1 MDISSSQNL
10 KIKEIIRLRKAAKRK
25 KEDLIVIE
33 GKKEIEMARAGGIEI
48 NNFFCC
54 PELNQD
60 ADKIIPGDDQGLFS
74 VAPGVFKKI
83 SLREHPD
90 GFLAT
95 AKPRYFKLSDIK
107 LSPAPLVL
115 VLEAVEK
122 PGNLGAIFRVAD
134 AAGVD
139 AVIISDPRTD
149 IYNPNVIRA
158 SRGAVFSVPAA
169 ISPADRIITWLKD
182 NKIKIFAATPNTDKF
197 YTEPEYSGA
206 AAIVIGTEHEGLSET
221 WLKAADQK
229 IKIPMRGKIDSL
241 NAAVSAAVMVYE
253 VIRQRGLR

>member
-10 KIKEIIRLRKAAKRK
+10 KIKEIIGLRKAAKRK

-33 GKKEIEMARAGGIEI
+33 GKKEIEMAQRGNMKI
-48 NNFFCC
+48 NNFFYC
-54 PELNQD
+54 PELNPD
-60 ADKIIPGDDQGLFS
+60 ADKALVRDDQGLFL
-74 VAPGVFKKI
+74 VTPDVFKKI

-90 GFLAT
+90 GYLAT
-95 AKPRYFKLSDIK
+95 AKPRYSKLSEIK
-107 LSPAPLVL
+107 LSSAPLVI

-134 AAGVD
+134 AAGAD

-158 SRGAVFSVPAA
+158 SRGAVFSVRAA
-169 ISPADRIITWLKD
+169 VSPADKIISWLKT

-197 YTEPEYSGA
+197 YTEPDYRGA
-206 AAIVIGTEHEGLSET
+206 TAIVIGTEHEGLSDR
-221 WLKAADQK
+221 WLQAAGKK
-229 IKIPMRGKIDSL
+229 IKIPLQGKIDSL
-241 NAAVSAAVMVYE
+241 NAAVSAAIIIYE
-253 VIRQRGLR
+253 ALRQRRK